1 MLALRERRMRV
12 TSADFTAARER
23 VMDGKKDDGPAGLYL

>member
-12 TSADFTAARER
+12 TAKDFSAAKER